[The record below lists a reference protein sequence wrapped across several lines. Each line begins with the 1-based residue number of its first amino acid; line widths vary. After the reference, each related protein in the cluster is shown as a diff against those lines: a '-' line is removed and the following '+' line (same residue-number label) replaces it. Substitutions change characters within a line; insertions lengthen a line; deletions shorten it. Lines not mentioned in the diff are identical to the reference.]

1 MAYSLPEKVKAHF
14 EQAGLPDITFI
25 GSKIFVQD
33 IEVGTL
39 EGYVTR
45 DRLNR
50 MISDFKRDHH
60 G

>member
-1 MAYSLPEKVKAHF
+1 MGYSLQDKVSAHF
-14 EQAGLPDITFI
+14 EQAGIPDVTFI

-33 IEVGTL
+33 VEVGTI

-50 MISDFKRDHH
+50 MIADYKRVYH